1 MVDEDVQLLV
11 LGACEYVLLH
21 GKREFE
27 DMIKVEM
34 GEIILDYP
42 VNPISSQEFL
52 NMEEGGI
59 EVRVIWE
66 ILGLPL
72 LALKMEEWP
81 INQRMWV
88 VSMNWRRC

>member
-59 EVRVIWE
+59 GCGPCPANKATKAVLQMKEGGKFI
-66 ILGLPL
+66 
-72 LALKMEEWP
+72 
-81 INQRMWV
+81 
-88 VSMNWRRC
+88 S